1 MWERNQTVEFLPA
14 VEKVPGSI
22 PVPWSKVR
30 EELWVTWPG
39 WTQIRLGGK
48 TDDTKISSPPGS
60 RRDRKQD
67 GTWVEGSGTSA
78 TRRRNKDRWPQVQVV
93 REPIRTQVNSRL
105 KQEVTQTHKHTHDVC
120 VWKNKMIV
128 FKKLFLPLKYV
139 FSLLQTFKFGNKT
152 FAMKKKR
159 LSRASEKLI
168 LFFYQWNYTDVD
180 FTAASTSTETGF
192 FFQLSLFSSH
202 WRKKQVFFVG
212 FKH

>member
-1 MWERNQTVEFLPA
+1 
-14 VEKVPGSI
+14 
-22 PVPWSKVR
+22 
-30 EELWVTWPG
+30 
-39 WTQIRLGGK
+39 
-48 TDDTKISSPPGS
+48 
-60 RRDRKQD
+60 
-67 GTWVEGSGTSA
+67 
-78 TRRRNKDRWPQVQVV
+78 
-93 REPIRTQVNSRL
+93 
-105 KQEVTQTHKHTHDVC
+105 
-120 VWKNKMIV
+120 MIV

-168 LFFYQWNYTDVD
+168 LFFYTDVD

>member
-30 EELWVTWPG
+30 KELWVTSPG

-105 KQEVTQTHKHTHDVC
+105 KQEVTQTHTHTHAMFVC
-120 VWKNKMIV
+120 ERIKW
-128 FKKLFLPLKYV
+128 LFLRN
-139 FSLLQTFKFGNKT
+139 FSFHSN
-152 FAMKKKR
+152 M
-159 LSRASEKLI
+159 
-168 LFFYQWNYTDVD
+168 FFLYYRH
-180 FTAASTSTETGF
+180 
-192 FFQLSLFSSH
+192 LSLETKH
-202 WRKKQVFFVG
+202 LQWKKNDFLGHQ
-212 FKH
+212 KN